1 MSQNSPHFFS
11 SFSNT
16 ATKRERQKN
25 DFFYV
30 IYKIKKMA
38 DNKCTTTTDKIAQND
53 KHNKLAQN
61 ENRELSRAK
70 MRELVL
76 NAFSLGKVLGAK
88 LSPSIVRDFSRVC
101 EKRLRLFFLS

>member
-61 ENRELSRAK
+61 ENRACFERFLSGKSVGSEAIAIDSERFLSREWETA
-70 MRELVL
+70 
-76 NAFSLGKVLGAK
+76 
-88 LSPSIVRDFSRVC
+88 
-101 EKRLRLFFLS
+101 

>member
-61 ENRELSRAK
+61 ENTRKNARACFERFLSGTSVGSEAIAIDSERFLSR
-70 MRELVL
+70 E
-76 NAFSLGKVLGAK
+76 
-88 LSPSIVRDFSRVC
+88 
-101 EKRLRLFFLS
+101 